1 MKKFKKIVAM
11 GCAAV
16 MAMSVMSMSA
26 FATDDVSAVDYYT
39 TYEDGANED
48 LPPATDMSY
57 AEVLDLIN
65 QKESSG
71 IMLLTTQ
78 WYKNSPCMIPYNAD
92 GHQGVRVCDFTT
104 TDTETSVAFSVI
116 SYGGGTSYN
125 YQLYKDNGSGKNPT
139 PIGRYDT
146 KNFGGG
152 MSQSG
157 LQKNTNYYFVIS
169 SDNVPADGANGAF
182 TLTTY

>member
-1 MKKFKKIVAM
+1 MKLRKIITM
-11 GCAAV
+11 GLAAIMAV
-16 MAMSVMSMSA
+16 SAMSISVFAADVVNVADHSA
-26 FATDDVSAVDYYT
+26 
-39 TYEDGANED
+39 TYEDGANGN

-57 AEVLDLIN
+57 AEVLKLIE
-65 QKESSG
+65 QKEASG
-71 IMLLTTQ
+71 IMPLTTQ
-78 WYKNSPCMIPYNAD
+78 WYKNSPCMIPYNSD
-92 GHQGVRVCDFTT
+92 GSQGVRVGDFTT
-104 TDTETSVAFSVI
+104 TDTETSVAFSVK
-116 SYGGGTSYN
+116 SYSGGTSYN

-169 SDNVPADGANGAF
+169 SNNVPVDGANGAF

>member
-1 MKKFKKIVAM
+1 
-11 GCAAV
+11 
-16 MAMSVMSMSA
+16 
-26 FATDDVSAVDYYT
+26 
-39 TYEDGANED
+39 
-48 LPPATDMSY
+48 
-57 AEVLDLIN
+57 
-65 QKESSG
+65 
-71 IMLLTTQ
+71 
-78 WYKNSPCMIPYNAD
+78 MIPYNAD
-92 GHQGVRVCDFTT
+92 GHQGVRVGDFTT